1 MLQPTK
7 VFPVFA
13 QSENQEHGFLHPS
26 AGFYAKRWDPSSHLE
41 RKPTPKQAGCLG
53 AEQPK
58 TNIHCRFL
66 LTDSE
71 EVTVNQTRL

>member
-1 MLQPTK
+1 MLTLTK

-13 QSENQEHGFLHPS
+13 QSENQERGFLHPS
-26 AGFYAKRWDPSSHLE
+26 SGFYARRWDPSSHLD

-53 AEQPK
+53 AEQAK